1 MAFIGI
7 LLANIILIIL
17 FCIAIAIAIT
27 LLIFLV
33 LGIIFAV
40 KKKKTLAIIF
50 FSIDG
55 AILVIVTALISALY
69 FGVIYMG

>member
-7 LLANIILIIL
+7 LFANIILIIL
-17 FCIAIAIAIT
+17 FCIAVG
-27 LLIFLV
+27 LILTFLTMLV
-33 LGIIFAV
+33 LGIIFTV

-55 AILVIVTALISALY
+55 AILVIVTALISAFY